1 MTERKLFEQCIP
13 LIAEIIVEARKM
25 TAKEYYEWKVSVIRD
40 TNEKATDFM
49 KKIFLVIEE
58 YLPETNK

>member
-1 MTERKLFEQCIP
+1 MTERQCFEQCIP
-13 LIAEIIVEARKM
+13 QIAEIIIEARKM
-25 TAKEYYEWKVSVIRD
+25 TAKEYYEWKASVIRD

-58 YLPETNK
+58 YLPALN